1 MDAARSV
8 PLRPEPEGTAMTDA
22 TDDLFK
28 AARSGTACD
37 VRAALS
43 AGADPDAR
51 DEDGNTPLHLAVEKG
66 NEPSVIDALLGR

>member
-1 MDAARSV
+1 MWPEAY
-8 PLRPEPEGTAMTDA
+8 PLRPEPEGIAMTDA
-22 TDDLFK
+22 TDDLFR

-43 AGADPDAR
+43 AGADLNAR
-51 DEDGNTPLHLAVEKG
+51 TKGGKTPLHLAVEKG